1 MLEFRADFISK
12 ITSSSVVSNT
22 KHLEKR
28 SKEVSNV
35 IGLQLQ
41 FGEGIEA
48 RVAFRGDKINQ
59 TRIGT
64 AGSAGKSGKTIGKP

>member
-12 ITSSSVVSNT
+12 ITSSSVVLNT

-48 RVAFRGDKINQ
+48 RVVFRGDKINQ
-59 TRIGT
+59 TRIGM
-64 AGSAGKSGKTIGKP
+64 AGLAGKSGKTIGKP